1 MAFSKRTTKYKG
13 TDSTME
19 SKHPMP
25 YRLPMAEPE
34 MAANK

>member
-1 MAFSKRTTKYKG
+1 MAFGKRTTKYKG
-13 TDSTME
+13 TGSTME
-19 SKHPMP
+19 SKHSMP